1 MTRLI
6 VDARSPAEFEHAHI
20 PGALNIP
27 LLDNEERRII
37 GTTYKQEGR
46 NAAVDKGF
54 ELVGHKFGEMV
65 RQVRALD
72 PGDKLTVYCWRGGM
86 RSGILSWVLTVA
98 GFQVET
104 LRGGYKSYRQRVL
117 ETLRLPRKIVVLGGR
132 TGSGKTHV
140 LQALLEAG
148 EQVIDLEKIAN
159 HRGSAFGALGLPA
172 QPSNEYFENLLA
184 EEWQKLDADRVCWL
198 ENESRSI
205 GSIKLPEAVYDS
217 IRFSPV
223 VQLEVPLDIRKRFI
237 LSDYGVFPRED
248 LKACTLKI
256 AKRLGGLR
264 LQNSLHALE
273 EGRMEDWLDEI
284 LVYYDKTYDYGNS
297 LRAPGSIFN
306 LTWEH
311 GDTYASVASRL
322 IDQSRKI

>member
-86 RSGILSWVLTVA
+86 RSGILSWVLT
-98 GFQVET
+98 
-104 LRGGYKSYRQRVL
+104 
-117 ETLRLPRKIVVLGGR
+117 
-132 TGSGKTHV
+132 
-140 LQALLEAG
+140 LQALREAG

-297 LRAPGSIFN
+297 LRAPGSIFTQ
-306 LTWEH
+306 TWAH